1 MRPRI
6 PTLVMLAASAA
17 GLYFS
22 GYLTSDFVEHLD
34 RQTHDIH
41 CSFIPGLLASDPSA
55 ASGCHAALMSPYSSV
70 FRDALWGGLP
80 IALPGM
86 AVFAYL
92 LYRSV
97 ELIVN
102 KRDRDVHAARFA
114 VAAWLVP
121 LLTSAVFGYIA
132 ATQLSE
138 FCKLCV
144 GIYSSSAVGF
154 GAAIALA
161 VGAGK
166 TAAPLQTEEGEE
178 VAEDEAPAGP
188 GPTPWGQHIV
198 GVVEGVVFV
207 GVAVGLYFS
216 FVPNFDKYIG
226 TCGTLEK
233 PEDPYGVMVS
243 LGAHHTGKATIE
255 VLDPLCPSCAGFEKR
270 LVASG
275 LDAELDRKA
284 VLFPLDNT
292 CNWMISSALHPGACA
307 VSEAVLCAGEN
318 ADKVI
323 AWAFEHSEE
332 VRTAATAD
340 PTAAATMVAAAFPE
354 VKDCLGTAAAKQKLN
369 RSLRWAVANHLQ
381 VLTPQVYVEGTKLCD
396 EDTDMGMDWALTR
409 LLAKGA
415 STPTPTTPTEVTP

>member
-6 PTLVMLAASAA
+6 PTLLMLAASGA
-17 GLYFS
+17 GLFFS
-22 GYLTSDFVEHLD
+22 GYLTSDFVQHLD

-41 CSFIPGLLASDPSA
+41 CSFIPGLLASDPSGS
-55 ASGCHAALMSPYSSV
+55 SGCHAALMSPYSSV
-70 FRDALWGGLP
+70 FRSAVWGGLP
-80 IALPGM
+80 IALPAM

-97 ELIVN
+97 EMIVN

-114 VAAWLVP
+114 VAAWLLPV
-121 LLTSAVFGYIA
+121 LTSVVFGYLA
-132 ATQLSE
+132 ATQLQE

-144 GIYSSSAVGF
+144 GIYTASAVGF

-166 TAAPLQTEEGEE
+166 TAPLQTEEGEE
-178 VAEDEAPAGP
+178 AEEEAPAGP
-188 GPTPWGQHIV
+188 TPTPWGQHLLSF
-198 GVVEGVVFV
+198 GEGVVFV
-207 GVAVGLYFS
+207 AVACGLYFS
-216 FVPNFDKYIG
+216 FAPDFSQYIG

-243 LGAHHTGKATIE
+243 MGEHHTGKPSIE

-275 LDAELDRKA
+275 LDKELDRKV
-284 VLFPLDNT
+284 VLFPLDNA
-292 CNWMISSALHPGACA
+292 CNWMISSALHPGACT
-307 VSEAVLCAGEN
+307 VSEAVLCAGED

-332 VRTAATAD
+332 VRTAAAAD
-340 PTAAATMVAAAFPE
+340 PAAAATLVSAAFPA
-354 VKDCLGTAAAKQKLN
+354 VKECLGTAAAKQKLN

-381 VLTPQVYVEGTKLCD
+381 VLTPQVYVEGVKLCD

-409 LLAKGA
+409 LLAKGT
-415 STPTPTTPTEVTP
+415 STPTEATP